1 MSKRAIMFCFC
12 AVACLML
19 ISTAC
24 TPPPNDLMA
33 AAENTVN
40 QMDENQID
48 MYARAEYD
56 LVTAELAKAKQH
68 MDAEEYTEA
77 KEAAEKTIELA
88 KAAGQEAAVQR
99 QLMKVDVDKKLPE
112 FMERWSEISSS
123 IEGGR
128 GRAAQALAVEAKAFA
143 DSLTAN
149 LQELSGSEMWYELN
163 AALDVASATAD
174 EFAEKA
180 GG

>member
-1 MSKRAIMFCFC
+1 MSRRAIMFCFC

-33 AAENTVN
+33 AAEDTIN
-40 QMDENQID
+40 QLDQNQID
-48 MYARAEYD
+48 MYAKAEYD

-88 KAAGQEAAVQR
+88 KAAGQEAAVHR

-128 GRAAQALAVEAKAFA
+128 GRAARALAVEAKAFS
-143 DSLTAN
+143 DSLTEN
-149 LQELSGSEMWYELN
+149 LQELNGSEMWYELN
-163 AALDVASATAD
+163 AALDAANVTAD

>member
-12 AVACLML
+12 AVASLML

-33 AAENTVN
+33 AAEDTIN
-40 QMDENQID
+40 QMDQNQID
-48 MYARAEYD
+48 TYAKAHYD

-68 MDAEEYTEA
+68 MAAEEYTEA
-77 KEAAEKTIELA
+77 KETAEKTIELA
-88 KAAGQEAAVQR
+88 KAAGEEAAVQR
-99 QLMKVDVDKKLPE
+99 QLMRVDVDKKLPE

-128 GRAAQALAVEAKAFA
+128 GRAARALAVEAKAFA
-143 DSLTAN
+143 DSLTEN
-149 LQELSGSEMWYELN
+149 LNELKGSEMWYELN
-163 AALDVASATAD
+163 TALDAANATAD

>member
-1 MSKRAIMFCFC
+1 MSRRAIMFCFC

-33 AAENTVN
+33 AAEDTIN
-40 QMDENQID
+40 QMDQNQID
-48 MYARAEYD
+48 MYAKAEYD

-99 QLMKVDVDKKLPE
+99 QLMKVDVNKKLPE
-112 FMERWSEISSS
+112 FNKRWSEISSS

-128 GRAAQALAVEAKAFA
+128 GRAARALAVEAKAFS
-143 DSLTAN
+143 DSLTEN
-149 LQELSGSEMWYELN
+149 LQELNGSEMWYELN
-163 AALDVASATAD
+163 AALDAANATAD

>member
-19 ISTAC
+19 FSTAC

-56 LVTAELAKAKQH
+56 LVTAE
-68 MDAEEYTEA
+68 
-77 KEAAEKTIELA
+77 
-88 KAAGQEAAVQR
+88 
-99 QLMKVDVDKKLPE
+99 VDVDKKLPE

-163 AALDVASATAD
+163 AALDAASATAD

>member
-33 AAENTVN
+33 AAEDTIN

-56 LVTAELAKAKQH
+56 LVTAELLKNIPKPRKPQ
-68 MDAEEYTEA
+68 
-77 KEAAEKTIELA
+77 
-88 KAAGQEAAVQR
+88 
-99 QLMKVDVDKKLPE
+99 KKP
-112 FMERWSEISSS
+112 
-123 IEGGR
+123 
-128 GRAAQALAVEAKAFA
+128 
-143 DSLTAN
+143 
-149 LQELSGSEMWYELN
+149 LN
-163 AALDVASATAD
+163 
-174 EFAEKA
+174 
-180 GG
+180 

>member
-19 ISTAC
+19 FSTAC

-163 AALDVASATAD
+163 AALDAASATAD